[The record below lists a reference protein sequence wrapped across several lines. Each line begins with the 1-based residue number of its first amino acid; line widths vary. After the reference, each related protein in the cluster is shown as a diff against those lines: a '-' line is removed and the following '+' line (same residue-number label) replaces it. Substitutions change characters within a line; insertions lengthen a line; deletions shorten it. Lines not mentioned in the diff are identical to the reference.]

1 LSNMECRIMG
11 IDISVREEKMDRYII
26 PSVFQAVQ
34 LCEVLANSNSG
45 LRASDIEHALKIP
58 RSTVFRLIR
67 TLLGARVIDKKGTR
81 YVYGR
86 RIYEVTATDMSR
98 RSAQQELVSPL
109 AALIKGH
116 ECSALIGIPSENG
129 ALVVDVIDASLTCI
143 SPYRPGAQLGLFD
156 SALGQIVLAHYSFTF
171 YKAHQQTVDA
181 IKSAETSLA
190 SKIRTEIC
198 TRGFSITYCSK
209 KENTL
214 LAVPVFS
221 VDGELSAILSLYFSE
236 SIKDVL
242 KIQQWTQKLKSIAC
256 IQRREVNK

>member
-1 LSNMECRIMG
+1 
-11 IDISVREEKMDRYII
+11 MDRYII

-34 LCEVLANSNSG
+34 LCEVLANSDSG
-45 LRASDIEHALKIP
+45 LRASDIEHALQIP

-98 RSAQQELVSPL
+98 RSRRSAQQQMVSPL

-116 ECSALIGIPSENG
+116 ECSALIGIPSESG
-129 ALVVDVIDASLTCI
+129 ALVVDVIDASLTAIC
-143 SPYRPGAQLGLFD
+143 PHRPGAQLGLFD
-156 SALGQIVLAHYSFTF
+156 SALGQIVLAHYLFTF
-171 YKAHQQTVDA
+171 DKANQQAVDA
-181 IKSAETSLA
+181 IKSVETSLA
-190 SKIRTEIC
+190 SKIRAETC

-209 KENTL
+209 EESTL

-236 SIKDVL
+236 RVKDVL
-242 KIQQWTQKLKSIAC
+242 KIQQWAQKLKSIAR
-256 IQRREVNK
+256 IQRQEVKK

>member
-1 LSNMECRIMG
+1 MGNDIVLS
-11 IDISVREEKMDRYII
+11 EEKMDRYII

-34 LCEVLANSNSG
+34 LCEVLANADSG
-45 LRASDIEHALKIP
+45 LRASDIEHALQIP

-98 RSAQQELVSPL
+98 RSAQQQMVSPL

-116 ECSALIGIPSENG
+116 ECSALIGIPGESG
-129 ALVVDVIDASLTCI
+129 ALVVDVIDASLTFIC
-143 SPYRPGAQLGLFD
+143 PYRPGAQLGLFD
-156 SALGQIVLAHYSFTF
+156 SALGQIVLAHHSFTF
-171 YKAHQQTVDA
+171 DKAHQQ
-181 IKSAETSLA
+181 SAEIINAVEISLA
-190 SKIRTEIC
+190 SKIRAETC
-198 TRGFSITYCSK
+198 TRGFSITYCD
-209 KENTL
+209 KEESTL

-236 SIKDVL
+236 SVKDVL
-242 KIQQWTQKLKSIAC
+242 KIQQWTQKLKSIAR
-256 IQRREVNK
+256 IQRREVKK